1 MRTRIASRNV
11 GRLHLHLRGQGALG
25 RKAVADAQVADDD
38 AVGDLLDGLLER
50 APRADGLEDWHPLSM
65 AFRSTE
71 VMQIVA
77 VLQLAARFYE
87 QKQLIVS
94 DNEGGQA
101 NGVKLRRRPSPCV
114 NSAKRNSQTPVTPEL
129 RTLTTEPARNAA
141 TRPTLACR
149 KLRQ

>member
-1 MRTRIASRNV
+1 
-11 GRLHLHLRGQGALG
+11 
-25 RKAVADAQVADDD
+25 
-38 AVGDLLDGLLER
+38 
-50 APRADGLEDWHPLSM
+50 M

-77 VLQLAARFYE
+77 VLRLADRFYE

-101 NGVKLRRRPSPCV
+101 NGVKLRRRPSPCAD
-114 NSAKRNSQTPVTPEL
+114 SAKRNRQTPVTPEL

>member
-1 MRTRIASRNV
+1 
-11 GRLHLHLRGQGALG
+11 
-25 RKAVADAQVADDD
+25 
-38 AVGDLLDGLLER
+38 
-50 APRADGLEDWHPLSM
+50 M

-77 VLQLAARFYE
+77 VLQLADRFYE

-94 DNEGGQA
+94 EQWDNEGGQA
-101 NGVKLRRRPSPCV
+101 NGVKLRRRPSPCAD
-114 NSAKRNSQTPVTPEL
+114 SAKRNGQTPVTPEL
-129 RTLTTEPARNAA
+129 RTLTTEPATNAA